1 MKQKITLKTLHADL
15 MEIKNL
21 LKPKE
26 IKQETKST
34 IRWTKIGNLEW
45 SEDLGVMNWY
55 EAEEKCKEAGGRLP
69 TIEEWRDLHRNYKQE
84 AKEMLKTSAGYGYW
98 SATTLSYRTQYA
110 WSTYLGN
117 GYTGS
122 YLKTDTTQVR
132 CVR

>member
-26 IKQETKST
+26 IKQEMKFT
-34 IRWTKIGNLEW
+34 IQRTKIVNLEW

-69 TIEEWRDLHRNYKQE
+69 TIEEWRDLHINYKQE
-84 AKEMLKTSAGYGYW
+84 AKEMLKTSAGNGYW
-98 SATTLSYRTQYA
+98 SAPTESYGTQYA
-110 WSTYLGN
+110 WSTLLYD
-117 GYTGS
+117 GYTG
-122 YLKTDTTQVR
+122 YGYKTDTGRVR